1 MYDFFPFY
9 INIQKKYFL
18 IVGGGKIAC
27 RRLKTLLKFDV
38 NVVLIAPDILPEIK
52 LIQNE
57 SLKLYEQSFEEK
69 FLDKINYLILATD
82 NKDLHKAVS
91 ELARKKGIIVNDTT
105 VVDPFLLKT
114 NIEDMER
121 YTGIPVLGV
130 LPPYQG
136 PNQAHIK
143 LGWGRSFLDSA
154 KIWQTVWGI

>member
-38 NVVLIAPDILPEIK
+38 NVVLIAPDISPEIK

-91 ELARKKGIIVNDTT
+91 ELAREKGIIVNDASCKENCDFYFPSIIDKDELLISVTSLGNNHKLTHSIANIIRKYINKFTT
-105 VVDPFLLKT
+105 QT
-114 NIEDMER
+114 
-121 YTGIPVLGV
+121 
-130 LPPYQG
+130 
-136 PNQAHIK
+136 
-143 LGWGRSFLDSA
+143 RSL
-154 KIWQTVWGI
+154 

>member
-38 NVVLIAPDILPEIK
+38 NVVLIAPDISPEIK

-91 ELARKKGIIVNDTT
+91 ELARKKGIIVNDASCKENCDFYFPSIIDKDELLISVTNLGNNHKLTHRIANIIRKYINKFTT
-105 VVDPFLLKT
+105 QT
-114 NIEDMER
+114 
-121 YTGIPVLGV
+121 
-130 LPPYQG
+130 
-136 PNQAHIK
+136 
-143 LGWGRSFLDSA
+143 RSL
-154 KIWQTVWGI
+154 

>member
-38 NVVLIAPDILPEIK
+38 NVVLIAPDISPEIK

-57 SLKLYEQSFEEK
+57 RLILYEQAFEEK

-82 NKDLHKAVS
+82 DKDLHKAVS
-91 ELARKKGIIVNDTT
+91 ELARKKGISVNDASCKENC
-105 VVDPFLLKT
+105 DFYFPSIIDKDELLISVT
-114 NIEDMER
+114 S
-121 YTGIPVLGV
+121 LGNTD
-130 LPPYQG
+130 Q
-136 PNQAHIK
+136 
-143 LGWGRSFLDSA
+143 
-154 KIWQTVWGI
+154 

>member
-38 NVVLIAPDILPEIK
+38 NVVLIAPDISPEIK

-57 SLKLYEQSFEEK
+57 RLRLYEQAFEEK

-82 NKDLHKAVS
+82 DKDLHKAVS
-91 ELARKKGIIVNDTT
+91 ELARKKGISVNDASCKENCDFYFPSIIDKDELLISVTSLGNNHKLTHRIANIIRKYINKFTT
-105 VVDPFLLKT
+105 QT
-114 NIEDMER
+114 
-121 YTGIPVLGV
+121 
-130 LPPYQG
+130 
-136 PNQAHIK
+136 
-143 LGWGRSFLDSA
+143 RSL
-154 KIWQTVWGI
+154 